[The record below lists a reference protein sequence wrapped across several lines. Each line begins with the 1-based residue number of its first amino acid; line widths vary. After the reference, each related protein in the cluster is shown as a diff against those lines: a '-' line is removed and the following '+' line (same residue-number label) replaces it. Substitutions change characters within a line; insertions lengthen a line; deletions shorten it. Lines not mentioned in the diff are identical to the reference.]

1 MTIDDGIDAYLAVII
16 GLVSEGAHELV
27 IDIEHDGF
35 ALSDDTNQVFLV
47 QALLDRGTRALP

>member
-1 MTIDDGIDAYLAVII
+1 MTVDDGVDAYLAMII
-16 GLVSEGAHELV
+16 SLVSESVQELV